1 MTESASTNDSQDE
14 VAANL
19 KRMDDLDFQGWNN
32 GDWRGVFS
40 HLHTDDVYVDMK
52 GMPPTR
58 GLEEHIAAMEGFTAQ
73 VGGTPPQITSHPIAF
88 GSGEWTCVVGE
99 AADGSRMVT
108 VARWR
113 DGAIAEEYI
122 WS

>member
-1 MTESASTNDSQDE
+1 MTESVATNGPQDE
-14 VAANL
+14 VEANL
-19 KRMDDLDFQGWNN
+19 KRMDDLDFQAWNN
-32 GDWRGVFS
+32 ADWHGLFT
-40 HLHTDDVYVDMK
+40 HLHTEDVYVDFK

-58 GLEEHIAAMEGFTAQ
+58 GIDAHAAAMKGFADM
-73 VGGTPPQITSHPIAF
+73 VGTVPQIVSHPIRF

-99 AADGSRMVT
+99 SADGTRMVT

-122 WS
+122 WA